1 MGGFMEDET
10 FEMSNKLRVLL
21 CCEHY
26 PPSVGGVQEVVRQLA
41 ERLATADID
50 VTVATS
56 PHPDRTLDTIRNGVR
71 VVSFGIAGNWVRG
84 MHGQVEEYKRFLLQG
99 DFDTVMIKA
108 AQQWTFDAI
117 IDILPILKCRKLFI
131 PCGFSGLHNSL
142 YSEYFKKM
150 PQWLRWFDG
159 LIFYAHDYQDIA
171 FAKAHG
177 LSNLYFVPNGVD
189 EREFQDLN
197 PGDIRQQL
205 GIEPEHD
212 LLMSVGSR
220 IKNKGHWEVVQAFK
234 KAKLSRPAVLVINAN
249 EPGKIFTEIIKRTI
263 KHLIHGRLP
272 LPCLAWWC
280 NLTQTQKRLLIVDL
294 SRADVVNL
302 YKAAN
307 LFISASHV
315 EYSPLVLFESAAS
328 GTPFISSDAG
338 NSQEIANWTGGGIV
352 IPKVQKYSAEISIP
366 ALTHELER
374 MMTHR
379 EKLRE
384 MGENARA
391 SIWNKGFTWKRII
404 QQYYNLIIP

>member
-1 MGGFMEDET
+1 MEDGT
-10 FEMSNKLRVLL
+10 FEMSDRLRVLL

-26 PPSVGGVQEVVRQLA
+26 PPSVGGVQEVIRQIA
-41 ERLATADID
+41 ERLATAGID

-56 PHPDRTLDTIRNGVR
+56 PHPDRTSDTIRNGVR
-71 VVSFGIAGNWVRG
+71 VVSFEITGNWATG
-84 MHGQVEEYKRFLLQG
+84 MHGQVEEYKRFLLQ
-99 DFDTVMIKA
+99 DNFDTVMIKA
-108 AQQWTFDAI
+108 AQQWTFDAT

-142 YSEYFKKM
+142 YWDYFTKM

-159 LIFYAHDYQDIA
+159 LIFYTHEYQDIA

-197 PGDIRQQL
+197 PGNIRQQL
-205 GIEPEHD
+205 GIDPEHD

-220 IKNKGHWEVVQAFK
+220 IKNKGHWEVVQAFN
-234 KAKLSRPAVLVINAN
+234 KAKLCRPAVLVINAN
-249 EPGKIFTEIIKRTI
+249 EPGKIFTEKIKRTI
-263 KHLIHGRLP
+263 KHLIQGRLP

-280 NLTQTQKRLLIVDL
+280 NLTQTRKRLLIVDL

-338 NSQEIANWTGGGIV
+338 NSQEIADWTGGGV
-352 IPKVQKYSAEISIP
+352 VLPKARKNSFEISIDR
-366 ALTHELER
+366 LMHELEN
-374 MMTHR
+374 MLADR
-379 EKLRE
+379 EKLRK
-384 MGENARA
+384 MGESART
-391 SIWNKGFTWKRII
+391 SIWNKGFTWSQIVQRY
-404 QQYYNLIIP
+404 QQLLRP

>member
-1 MGGFMEDET
+1 
-10 FEMSNKLRVLL
+10 
-21 CCEHY
+21 
-26 PPSVGGVQEVVRQLA
+26 VGGVQEVVRQLA
-41 ERLATADID
+41 ERLATAGID

-71 VVSFGIAGNWVRG
+71 VVSFGITGNWVRG
-84 MHGQVEEYKRFLLQG
+84 MHGQVEEYKHFLLQG
-99 DFDTVMIKA
+99 NFDTVMIKA

-117 IDILPILKCRKLFI
+117 IEILPTLKCRKLFI

-205 GIEPEHD
+205 GIDSEHD

-234 KAKLSRPAVLVINAN
+234 KAKLCRPAVLVINAN
-249 EPGKIFTEIIKRTI
+249 EPGKIFSEKIKRTI
-263 KHLIHGRLP
+263 KHLIQGRLP

-280 NLTQTQKRLLIVDL
+280 NLTQKRKRLLIVDL

-338 NSQEIANWTGGGIV
+338 NSQEIADWTGAGV
-352 IPKVQKYSAEISIP
+352 VLPKVRKNSSEVSVVR
-366 ALTHELER
+366 LVHELEN
-374 MMTHR
+374 MLSDR
-379 EKLRE
+379 ERLRN
-384 MGENARA
+384 MGESART
-391 SIWNKGFTWKRII
+391 SIWSKGFTWDQIVQHYQK
-404 QQYYNLIIP
+404 LLVSS